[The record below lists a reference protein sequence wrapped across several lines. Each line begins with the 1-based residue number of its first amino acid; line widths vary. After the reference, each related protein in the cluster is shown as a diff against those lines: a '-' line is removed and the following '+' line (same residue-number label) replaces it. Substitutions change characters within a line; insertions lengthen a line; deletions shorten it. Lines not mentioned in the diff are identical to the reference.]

1 MQERR
6 CYRRADATLYE
17 ESVQRTTD
25 CSPGELLLLH
35 YVQHTIIMLFCSQV
49 LSMLD
54 VYAFQGVS
62 CWDIYWSLL
71 GFRIGHLLA
80 CETLLTPQYLLHKV
94 EVDVRAKI
102 PRHTA
107 NQPRDMGGFG
117 GCIAG
122 CNVACYRYRS
132 DSIITTYATCA
143 PRFYLRYM

>member
-62 CWDIYWSLL
+62 CWDIYWRLL
-71 GFRIGHLLA
+71 G
-80 CETLLTPQYLLHKV
+80 
-94 EVDVRAKI
+94 VRMVMA
-102 PRHTA
+102 
-107 NQPRDMGGFG
+107 
-117 GCIAG
+117 
-122 CNVACYRYRS
+122 
-132 DSIITTYATCA
+132 YATKLWKTPPEVGRPLRILNARCRRLRQRGFRGFIRDA
-143 PRFYLRYM
+143 IATTCYIENGVCFYEPIRLP

>member
-1 MQERR
+1 MKERR

-62 CWDIYWSLL
+62 CWDIYWRLL
-71 GFRIGHLLA
+71 G
-80 CETLLTPQYLLHKV
+80 
-94 EVDVRAKI
+94 VRMV
-102 PRHTA
+102 
-107 NQPRDMGGFG
+107 MGP
-117 GCIAG
+117 A
-122 CNVACYRYRS
+122 
-132 DSIITTYATCA
+132 
-143 PRFYLRYM
+143 